1 METPFG
7 MDYSNPLDVGTHP
20 ITQNQTRFIKAHLTQ
35 PHVDSF
41 ALLRGDWD
49 LALELGREDMEFG
62 IVERIIQINY
72 KSLKRTST
80 PQKGCL

>member
-1 METPFG
+1 MEMGLSVSSHITICFDFGFKSISRSDARNACLTRLRHMETPFG

-41 ALLRGDWD
+41 ALLRGD
-49 LALELGREDMEFG
+49 
-62 IVERIIQINY
+62 
-72 KSLKRTST
+72 
-80 PQKGCL
+80 